1 MRYTTIID
9 ITELPQVYRNV
20 NARLLYLHLVLRSGY
35 HNEDRDLARI
45 SLRVLASSVGL
56 TLSATRHAL
65 HILGDAGLVVKE
77 GDAWRVRKWFVADPP
92 TPRTQRNT
100 AKASVVGIQDGRP
113 QEVIDAERAAARQAY
128 QARLLKAVRECSPDE
143 LRTWLSEIQDGRQ
156 KEHHGAYLSPS
167 KANIEWLGQIIQR
180 L

>member
-1 MRYTTIID
+1 M
-9 ITELPQVYRNV
+9 YRNV
-20 NARLLYLHLVLRSGY
+20 NARLLYLHLVLKSGY
-35 HNEDRDLARI
+35 HNDDRDLARI
-45 SLRVLASSVGL
+45 SLRTMAADAGL

-65 HILGDAGLVVKE
+65 HILGDAGLVAKE

-100 AKASVVGIQDGRP
+100 ARASAEGLQDGRP

-128 QARLLKAVRECSPDE
+128 QERLLKAVRDCSPEE
-143 LRTWLSEIQDGRQ
+143 LRAWLSELQEGRQ
-156 KEHHGAYLSPS
+156 LKHHGQFLYPN